1 MNESLIELIN
11 LLRLLLITM
20 LLICRIVRGGSWANI
35 ELALDYSI
43 YITSFEKIPVLGRF
57 IMRDEGK
64 TVGIG
69 RILEVKQK
77 KSKE

>member
-1 MNESLIELIN
+1 MIDYNEYSKAHFLF
-11 LLRLLLITM
+11 
-20 LLICRIVRGGSWANI
+20 CRIVRGGSWANI